1 MGTKS
6 DTKIAPP
13 ITFQPMPKRLMV
25 WDKEK
30 RKFITHDDNFCFARD
45 DNNELCLC
53 DIDWYAMDLV
63 EVDPSRYIVVQS
75 TNLFDR
81 DGKEIFEGS
90 ILEEDL
96 THLRA
101 GRKYHF
107 IVQYVNAKFTTKP
120 IDGAEFRPAMLPNT
134 TKALRNI
141 GHILSNPE
149 LVEGK

>member
-1 MGTKS
+1 MNNRLS
-6 DTKIAPP
+6 DTNVGNLD
-13 ITFQPMPKRLMV
+13 FQPMPKRFMV
-25 WDKEK
+25 WDKEAQE
-30 RKFITHDDNFCFARD
+30 FLTYPDDDGYEERVFTPFNIRYVLDEYFERD
-45 DNNELCLC
+45 
-53 DIDWYAMDLV
+53 
-63 EVDPSRYIVVQS
+63 VVVCQS